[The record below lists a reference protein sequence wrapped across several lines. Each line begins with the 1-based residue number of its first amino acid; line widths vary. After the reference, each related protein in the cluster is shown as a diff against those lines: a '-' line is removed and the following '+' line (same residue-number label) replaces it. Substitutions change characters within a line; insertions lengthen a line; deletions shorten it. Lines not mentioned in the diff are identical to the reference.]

1 MRMWNVSPEL
11 MCRKHLL
18 GEHVE
23 MHMFLGTLNQGKKI
37 DGYIH
42 TGLVEV
48 HNIKRRHDD
57 LAQEIVRRGYRHNS
71 PMKDSSLLVNAGF
84 VDVKRSYEDLQSR
97 CRECRTKIQN
107 AETKKTLNLA
117 EDFAGTTGKK

>member
-23 MHMFLGTLNQGKKI
+23 MHMFLSAINLGKRI
-37 DGYIH
+37 DGYIC

-48 HNIKRRHDD
+48 HNIKCRHDE
-57 LAQEIVRRGYRHNS
+57 LAQEMVRRGYCHSS
-71 PMKDSSLLVNAGF
+71 PMDYSPLLANSGF
-84 VDVKRSYEDLQSR
+84 VDTKRSYEDLQSR
-97 CRECRTKIQN
+97 CLECRTRIQK
-107 AETKKTLNLA
+107 AKA
-117 EDFAGTTGKK
+117 ASP